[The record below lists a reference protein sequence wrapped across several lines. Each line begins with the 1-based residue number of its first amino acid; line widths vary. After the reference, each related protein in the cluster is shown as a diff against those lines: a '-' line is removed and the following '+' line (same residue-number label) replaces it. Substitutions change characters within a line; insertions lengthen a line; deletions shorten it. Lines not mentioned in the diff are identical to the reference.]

1 MRIRKKW
8 MALATAAV
16 LALSICGCAE
26 EEKPTFT
33 GETTEEA
40 EYQNCLNAIS
50 PAAYRS
56 VQNLALEPGTYISI
70 IGKSESTSY
79 WKMVEQGV
87 LQAAEDLNAALGYT
101 GEDKIKVT
109 YNAPETE
116 EDIDEQVNILDE
128 ELSRYPDVVGIAS
141 VDEDACAVQFDLAA
155 ANGIPVIS
163 LDSGNTY
170 KGILCTVKTDNTDA
184 ARTGAYKLADEVQE
198 GNIILLVHD
207 SESES
212 ARERE
217 ESFLNQME
225 DEAGVEVAEII
236 YCDDLQTL
244 KKKIVEEQKAAQEAV
259 DEDTDAEASDNE
271 NSEDDV
277 LSTNSSDAEES
288 KDNADVNNTEEE
300 DIVELYTSAE
310 EISDEQAIQY
320 YIEKHNAKG
329 VFATNTIATQLG
341 LKAIEN
347 CENAEEIVLMGFDAG
362 KDQLDALRDGKI
374 SGLVVQNPFGIGYAS
389 VIAAARTVLEIG
401 NEAIVDTGYTWVT
414 QNNIEEEAIQRM
426 LYE

>member
-56 VQNLALEPGTYISI
+56 VQDLALEPGTYISI

-155 ANGIPVIS
+155 ANGIPIIS

-198 GNIILLVHD
+198 GKVILLVHD

-244 KKKIVEEQKAAQEAV
+244 KKNIVEEQKADKEG
-259 DEDTDAEASDNE
+259 TDD
-271 NSEDDV
+271 
-277 LSTNSSDAEES
+277 SDAE
-288 KDNADVNNTEEE
+288 KAEEE
-300 DIVELYTSAE
+300 DIVELYTSE
-310 EISDEQAIQY
+310 DEISDEQVIQY
-320 YIEKHNAKG
+320 YIEKHGAKG

-341 LKAIEN
+341 LRAIEN

-362 KDQLDALRDGKI
+362 KDQLDALREGKI

-414 QNNIEEEAIQRM
+414 QNNIEEEVIQRM